1 MAFKLKVV
9 EYVIQNTNRGASR
22 KCGVDE
28 KFGVDEKRVR
38 EWKKQKDDLELLP
51 TKTKRLPGGGRRP
64 ALPEVEE
71 SLAAWIE
78 GLRAQNA
85 RVTRSSV
92 QMKALELTH
101 ETGRYLKVLS
111 LFGLLNHFLYS

>member
-1 MAFKLKVV
+1 MV
-9 EYVIQNTNRGASR
+9 EYAIQNTNRGASR
-22 KCGVDE
+22 K
-28 KFGVDEKRVR
+28 FGVDEKIVR

-51 TKTKRLPGGGRRP
+51 RKTKRLPGGGRRT
-64 ALPEVEE
+64 ALPEVGE

-92 QMKALELTH
+92 QMKAVELAH
-101 ETGRYLKVLS
+101 ETGRYLS
-111 LFGLLNHFLYS
+111 